1 MTDSMKA
8 IVYHGPKDTRLES
21 IAVPPC
27 GDDEIHVKVDACGL
41 RNKPKNTPARKSKNQ
56 SDVGRRIIIWT

>member
-8 IVYHGPKDTRLES
+8 IVYHGPKDIRLES

-27 GDDEIHVKVDACGL
+27 GDDEIRVKVDACAVYGTNL
-41 RNKPKNTPARKSKNQ
+41 KTHLHGNP
-56 SDVGRRIIIWT
+56 RIKAT